1 MSFVLSKIVWALLA
15 PGTLL
20 LIALTLAFLLHRR
33 HPRTSGALNG
43 LAVLGLAAPAL
54 MPMSYWIDGP
64 LERRF
69 PSPTLPERVDG
80 IIVLGGA
87 LDTVTARITGQPELN
102 DAAERITSFVELSR
116 RYPQAKLVYTGGSGL
131 VLHQDVPESDI
142 AERLFAAVGLAPER
156 IVFER
161 TSRNTWENAVFSQR
175 LVHPQPAE
183 RWLLV
188 TSAWHMPRAVGCFR
202 RIGWN
207 VTPYPVDHVG
217 ANASDWLGFN
227 VDVQLHAV
235 TLGMKE
241 WVGLVSYHLMGRTS
255 ALFPA
260 P

>member
-20 LIALTLAFLLHRR
+20 LIAVTLAFLLHRR
-33 HPRTSGALNG
+33 HPRASRALNG
-43 LAVLGLAAPAL
+43 LAVIVLAALAL
-54 MPMSYWIDGP
+54 TPLSYWIDGP

-69 PSPTLPERVDG
+69 PPPVLAERVDG

-87 LDTVTARITGQPELN
+87 LDAIPARITGQPELN
-102 DAAERITSFVELSR
+102 DAAERLTAFVELSR

-131 VLHQDVPESDI
+131 VLHQDVSESDI
-142 AERLFAAVGLAPER
+142 AERLFAALGLPPER

-161 TSRNTWENAVFSQR
+161 KSRNTWENAVFSQS
-175 LVHPQPAE
+175 LVHPQPGE

-217 ANASDWLGFN
+217 ANANDWLGFN
-227 VDVQLHAV
+227 VDVQLRAV

-241 WVGLVSYHLMGRTS
+241 WIGLVSYRLMDRTS
-255 ALFPA
+255 ALLPA